1 MCQVKIESF
10 TSVAAQLDLLSAIF
24 DSLLGT
30 GSQLLVYTVPW
41 MVSGVALGRKR
52 PNSETVLF
60 GNHPKQGRRT
70 SPQDQP

>member
-41 MVSGVALGRKR
+41 MVSGVALG
-52 PNSETVLF
+52 
-60 GNHPKQGRRT
+60 
-70 SPQDQP
+70 